1 MKGKCMKKTKKLSI
15 IAAASAIA
23 LGVSTFGTAANA
35 ADYKITFIQGVAG
48 DAFYVTMGCGVAAAA
63 AKGGA
68 TITTQ
73 GGAKW
78 DATIQTPVLNSVVAS
93 KPDAILIAPNDTSAL
108 QKPIEAAIA
117 AGIKVVL
124 VDTTIGDPS
133 KAVSEIASDNYGGG
147 KAAFTAIKGLAP
159 KGGKVLVVS
168 TSPGVSSVDARV
180 NGFADSANK
189 DKMFNYIGV
198 QYSNNEPAVAQRI
211 ITAALAKNKDIVGVF
226 ATNLF
231 SAEGVAAGI
240 KQAGMSG
247 KVKIVGFDAGSD
259 QVAALK
265 AGTVQA
271 LIAQQPATIGSTGVD
286 NAIAALKGST
296 VSPHKVQTGFTILT
310 MKNINTPAGVA
321 AQYRDKC

>member
-1 MKGKCMKKTKKLSI
+1 MKKFKKLSI
-15 IAAASAIA
+15 IAAASAVA
-23 LGVSTFGTAANA
+23 LGVSTLGTTANA
-35 ADYKITFIQGVAG
+35 AEYKITFIQGVAG

-73 GGAKW
+73 GAAKW
-78 DATIQTPVLNSVVAS
+78 DATVQIPVLNTVVAS
-93 KPDAILIAPNDTSAL
+93 KPDAILIAPNDTNAL

-147 KAAFTAIKGLAP
+147 KAAFTAVMGLAR

-180 NGFADSANK
+180 NGFADAANK
-189 DKMFNYIGV
+189 NKKFNYIGV

-211 ITAALAKNKDIVGVF
+211 ITAALAKNKDIVAVF

-231 SAEGVAAGI
+231 SAQGVAAGI
-240 KQAGMSG
+240 KQAGMAG

-271 LIAQQPATIGSTGVD
+271 LIAQQPAKIGSTGVE
-286 NAIAALKGST
+286 NAIAAIKGQT

-310 MKNINTPAGVA
+310 MKNINTKAGLA

>member
-1 MKGKCMKKTKKLSI
+1 
-15 IAAASAIA
+15 
-23 LGVSTFGTAANA
+23 
-35 ADYKITFIQGVAG
+35 
-48 DAFYVTMGCGVAAAA
+48 
-63 AKGGA
+63 
-68 TITTQ
+68 
-73 GGAKW
+73 
-78 DATIQTPVLNSVVAS
+78 VAS
-93 KPDAILIAPNDTSAL
+93 KPDAILIAPNDKLAL

-124 VDTTIGDPS
+124 VDTTIDDPS

-180 NGFADSANK
+180 NGFADEANK
-189 DKMFNYIGV
+189 DKKFNYIGV
-198 QYSNNEPAVAQRI
+198 QYSNNEPAIAQRI

-240 KQAGMSG
+240 KQAGKSG

-286 NAIAALKGST
+286 NAIAALKGTT
-296 VSPHKVQTGFTILT
+296 VSPHKQQTGFTILT
-310 MKNINTPAGVA
+310 MKNINTAAGVA

>member
-1 MKGKCMKKTKKLSI
+1 MRKNRKLTALAAIS
-15 IAAASAIA
+15 AAALAVTAI
-23 LGVSTFGTAANA
+23 GSTQAHA

-63 AKGGA
+63 AKDGA

-78 DATIQTPVLNSVVAS
+78 DATIQKPVLDSVIAS
-93 KPDAILIAPNDTSAL
+93 KPDAILIAPNDKAAL

-124 VDTTIGDPS
+124 VDTTIDDPS
-133 KAVSEIASDNYGGG
+133 TAVAEIASDNYGGG
-147 KAAFTAIKGLAP
+147 KAAFNAVKQLAP

-180 NGFADSANK
+180 NGFADAANK
-189 DKMFNYIGV
+189 DKKFNYIGV
-198 QYSNNEPAVAQRI
+198 QYSNNEPAIAQRI
-211 ITAALAKNKDIVGVF
+211 VTAALSKNKDIVAVF

-231 SAEGVAAGI
+231 SAQGVAAGI

-286 NAIAALKGST
+286 NAVAALKGTT

-310 MKNINTPAGVA
+310 MKNINTAAGVA

>member
-1 MKGKCMKKTKKLSI
+1 MKGKRMKKTNKLAI
-15 IAAASAIA
+15 IAAASAVA
-23 LGVSTFGTAANA
+23 LGISTFGTTANA
-35 ADYKITFIQGVAG
+35 AEYKITFIQGVAG

-73 GGAKW
+73 GAAKW
-78 DATIQTPVLNSVVAS
+78 DATVQIPVLNTVVAS
-93 KPDAILIAPNDTSAL
+93 KPDAILIAPNDMTVL
-108 QKPIEAAIA
+108 QKPIESAIA

-133 KAVSEIASDNYGGG
+133 KAVAEIASDNYGGG
-147 KAAFTAIKGLAP
+147 KAAFTAVKRLAP

-180 NGFADSANK
+180 NGFADAANK
-189 DKMFNYIGV
+189 NKKFNYIGV

-211 ITAALAKNKDIVGVF
+211 ITAALAKNKDIVAVF

-231 SAEGVAAGI
+231 SAQGVAAGI
-240 KQAGMSG
+240 KQSGKSG
-247 KVKIVGFDAGSD
+247 KVKVVGFDAGSD

-271 LIAQQPATIGSTGVD
+271 LIAQQPATIGSKGVD
-286 NAIAALKGST
+286 AAIAAIKGQT

-310 MKNINTPAGVA
+310 MKNINTKAGLA

>member
-1 MKGKCMKKTKKLSI
+1 MKRNKKV
-15 IAAASAIA
+15 SAIA
-23 LGVSTFGTAANA
+23 AISAAALALTAFSTSADA

-48 DAFYVTMGCGVAAAA
+48 DAFYVTMGCGIAAAA

-78 DATIQTPVLNSVVAS
+78 DATIQKPVLDSVIAS
-93 KPDAILIAPNDTSAL
+93 KPDAILIAPNDKTAL

-124 VDTTIGDPS
+124 VDTTIDNPAPS
-133 KAVSEIASDNYGGG
+133 VAEIASDNYGGG
-147 KAAFTAIKGLAP
+147 KAAFNAVKQLAP

-180 NGFADSANK
+180 NGFADAANK
-189 DKMFNYIGV
+189 DKKFNYIGV

-211 ITAALAKNKDIVGVF
+211 ITAALAKNKDIVAVF

-231 SAEGVAAGI
+231 SAEGVATGI
-240 KQAGMSG
+240 KQAGKAG

-265 AGTVQA
+265 SGVVQA
-271 LIAQQPATIGSTGVD
+271 LIAQQPGTIGSKGVEA
-286 NAIAALKGST
+286 AIAALKGGT

-310 MKNINTPAGVA
+310 KTNIDTPAGLS

>member
-1 MKGKCMKKTKKLSI
+1 MKGKCMKKTKKISI

-240 KQAGMSG
+240 KQAGKSG

-286 NAIAALKGST
+286 NAIAALKGTT

>member
-1 MKGKCMKKTKKLSI
+1 MKKTKKLSI

-63 AKGGA
+63 AKDGA

-93 KPDAILIAPNDTSAL
+93 KPDAILIAPNDMTAL
-108 QKPIEAAIA
+108 QKPIEAAI
-117 AGIKVVL
+117 
-124 VDTTIGDPS
+124 
-133 KAVSEIASDNYGGG
+133 
-147 KAAFTAIKGLAP
+147 
-159 KGGKVLVVS
+159 
-168 TSPGVSSVDARV
+168 
-180 NGFADSANK
+180 
-189 DKMFNYIGV
+189 
-198 QYSNNEPAVAQRI
+198 
-211 ITAALAKNKDIVGVF
+211 
-226 ATNLF
+226 
-231 SAEGVAAGI
+231 AAGI

-286 NAIAALKGST
+286 NAVAALKGTT

-310 MKNINTPAGVA
+310 MKNINTAAGVA

>member
-1 MKGKCMKKTKKLSI
+1 MKKTKKLSI

-124 VDTTIGDPS
+124 VDTTIGDTT

-240 KQAGMSG
+240 KQAGKSG

-286 NAIAALKGST
+286 NAIAALKGQT
-296 VSPHKVQTGFTILT
+296 ITPHKVQTGFTILT

-321 AQYRDKC
+321 AQYKDKC

>member
-1 MKGKCMKKTKKLSI
+1 MKRKKKVSV
-15 IAAASAIA
+15 IAAISAAA
-23 LGVSTFGTAANA
+23 LALTAFSTSAHA

-48 DAFYVTMGCGVAAAA
+48 DAFYVTMGCGIASAA

-78 DATIQTPVLNSVVAS
+78 DATIQKPVLDSVIAS
-93 KPDAILIAPNDTSAL
+93 KPDAILIAPNDKTAL

-124 VDTTIGDPS
+124 VDTTIDDPAPS
-133 KAVSEIASDNYGGG
+133 VAEIASDNYGGG
-147 KAAFTAIKGLAP
+147 KAAFDAVKQLAP

-180 NGFADSANK
+180 NGFADAANK
-189 DKMFNYIGV
+189 DKKFNYIGV

-211 ITAALAKNKDIVGVF
+211 ITAALAKNKDIVAVF

-231 SAEGVAAGI
+231 SAEGVATGI
-240 KQAGMSG
+240 KQAGKAG

-265 AGTVQA
+265 SGIVQA
-271 LIAQQPATIGSTGVD
+271 LIAQQPGTIGSKGVEA
-286 NAIAALKGST
+286 AIAALKGGT

-310 MKNINTPAGVA
+310 KANISTPAGIS